1 VDHEG
6 RTTSLPRRTAAA
18 TYQEKPVGEC
28 GDNQCSFP
36 SRGHSARSDKAEA
49 EMGNYIVNGEVIDV
63 RGEQPT
69 AADLKRQANS
79 VLSDWVMASMP
90 NGQIVKLEDHRPL
103 PANAVDYSVVT
114 PFTYG

>member
-1 VDHEG
+1 MKAERPHCFAE
-6 RTTSLPRRTAAA
+6 PR
-18 TYQEKPVGEC
+18 QEPTRKHRSASAVTISA
-28 GDNQCSFP
+28 CSVTQY
-36 SRGHSARSDKAEA
+36 RARSDNKAEA

-90 NGQIVKLEDHRPL
+90 NGQILKLEDHRPL